1 VSATAP
7 ARGSDSVKAAL
18 IEAACDGLA
27 ELGPR
32 ALSTRGLA
40 ERAGVNHGQIH
51 HYFGGKRGLLKA
63 AMAALAAEHWRHS
76 LERAGGAAIPPALS
90 LAEDVRYWRATA
102 RAVIEGDL
110 ELVRVEIDEG
120 LSVPRRAF
128 EALRAEL
135 GAAPNDL
142 DFKADFALL
151 VATQL
156 GCVAFEPFVMLL
168 ADVDEAD
175 RDAFRER
182 LKSRLDQWIDDRIA
196 GGSSA

>member
-1 VSATAP
+1 
-7 ARGSDSVKAAL
+7 
-18 IEAACDGLA
+18 
-27 ELGPR
+27 
-32 ALSTRGLA
+32 
-40 ERAGVNHGQIH
+40 
-51 HYFGGKRGLLKA
+51 
-63 AMAALAAEHWRHS
+63 
-76 LERAGGAAIPPALS
+76 
-90 LAEDVRYWRATA
+90 VRYWRATA

-120 LSVPRRAF
+120 LSVPRRVF

-135 GAAPNDL
+135 GVAPNDL

-168 ADVDEAD
+168 ADIDEAD

-196 GGSSA
+196 GGRSA